1 MISLQECESH
11 IGYQAMQIV
20 TNADQKSGQF
30 KQQCQKKVYDNTRA
44 YLLARPGGDDQQ
56 GVKQRISNLGEHH
69 YLD

>member
-1 MISLQECESH
+1 
-11 IGYQAMQIV
+11 MQIV

-30 KQQCQKKVYDNTRA
+30 KQQCQKKMYDNTRA